1 MSTLRRD
8 LINVPASTARTG
20 QDTLTGGINGWYAQ
34 EACLALHAA
43 TRPRARG
50 PAAVAA

>member
-1 MSTLRRD
+1 M
-8 LINVPASTARTG
+8 PASTARTG
-20 QDTLTGGINGWYAQ
+20 RDTLTLRGIKGWYAQ
-34 EACLALHAA
+34 EACIALHAA